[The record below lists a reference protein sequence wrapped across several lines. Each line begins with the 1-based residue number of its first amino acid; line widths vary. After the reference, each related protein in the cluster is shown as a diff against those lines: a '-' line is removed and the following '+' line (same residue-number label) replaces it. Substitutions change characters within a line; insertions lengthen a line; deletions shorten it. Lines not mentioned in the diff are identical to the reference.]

1 MLISLLLAPCLFQL
15 ATSSVKA
22 APSDHAMP
30 SKTSKA
36 TRGEEVQLISASSLL
51 TSLGPGAAFPFI
63 DTTPNGILR
72 AHVAITDATANCAAG
87 AAAPSNVKVL
97 VGEAGVLLVSVMGAA
112 TNTGISTTPGQCV
125 FHVTINAGQGG
136 VPSTVTDIVV
146 LNGGASALTGINT
159 VTASAS
165 VRVGEEI
172 ASWHQHGRDVGAGN
186 SN

>member
-1 MLISLLLAPCLFQL
+1 MKRNLKLSMLISLLLAPCLFQL
-15 ATSSVKA
+15 ASSPVKA
-22 APSDHAMP
+22 APSDHTMA
-30 SKTSKA
+30 SKTSAA
-36 TRGEEVQLISASSLL
+36 TRVGAVQLISASSLL

-125 FHVTINAGQGG
+125 FHVTVTAGADG
-136 VPSTVTDIVV
+136 VPDTVTDIVV
-146 LNGGASALTGINT
+146 VNGGSSALTGINT
-159 VTASAS
+159 VTASATLN
-165 VRVGEEI
+165 VAEAEK
-172 ASWHQHGRDVGAGN
+172 N
-186 SN
+186 